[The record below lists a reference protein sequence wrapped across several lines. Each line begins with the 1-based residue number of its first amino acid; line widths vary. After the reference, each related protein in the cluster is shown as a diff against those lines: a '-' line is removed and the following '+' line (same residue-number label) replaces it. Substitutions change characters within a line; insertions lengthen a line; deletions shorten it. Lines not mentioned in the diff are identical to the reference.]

1 MYRWVDHTSEVE
13 LSVEAATAHDVFVDA
28 MRGLSELLG
37 EEPHGDLRRREVEV
51 AASDRAT
58 ALAEWL
64 AELVYLSE
72 TDRFLPERV
81 VALELD
87 AGALRATVE
96 GRSATPRHLVKAV
109 TYHRLE
115 FAAVGGRWRARV
127 VLDV

>member
-13 LSVEAATAHDVFVDA
+13 LSVEAATERDVFVDA
-28 MRGLSELLG
+28 MRGLAELLG
-37 EEPHGDLRRREVEV
+37 EEPQGDLRRREVDV

-72 TDRFLPERV
+72 TDGFLPERV
-81 VALELD
+81 AALEVD
-87 AGALRATVE
+87 DDGVQATVE
-96 GRSATPRHLVKAV
+96 GRTATPRYLVKAV

-115 FAAVGGRWRARV
+115 FAAVDGRWRARV